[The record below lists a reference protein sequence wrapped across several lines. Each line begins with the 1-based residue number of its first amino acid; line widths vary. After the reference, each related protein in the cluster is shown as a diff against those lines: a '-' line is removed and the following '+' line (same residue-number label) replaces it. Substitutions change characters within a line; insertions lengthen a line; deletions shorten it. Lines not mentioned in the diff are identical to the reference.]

1 MSQAEIAA
9 LRIYHNACMAV
20 PWQQN
25 LDPIENAAQGQRIG
39 LAAVRAAGVDAS
51 LVASM
56 EAWAREDLAGLA
68 DGSRSF
74 GEG

>member
-20 PWQQN
+20 PWQKN
-25 LDPIENAAQGQRIG
+25 LDPIDNVAQGQRSG

-51 LVASM
+51 LVAAM
-56 EAWAREDLAGLA
+56 DAWAREELAGLA
-68 DGSRSF
+68 DGSLSW
-74 GEG
+74 GDG